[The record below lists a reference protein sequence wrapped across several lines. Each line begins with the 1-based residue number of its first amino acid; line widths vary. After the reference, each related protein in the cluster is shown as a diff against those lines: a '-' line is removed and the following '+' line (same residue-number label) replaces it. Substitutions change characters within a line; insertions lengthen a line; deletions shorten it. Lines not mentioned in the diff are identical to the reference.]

1 MNVEDDP
8 NTYRTPGFYDDP
20 TVHKQSPL
28 ERLILSLFEKL
39 KWELDDD
46 IEITISGSQTSGI
59 VQREAYYKKWST
71 PLGEV
76 KYNRDA
82 FIVIKNRDR
91 DPFVPSVAP
100 LPSQQSD
107 NPEMIQPIETNDTNL
122 QQGTT
127 DYYTRA
133 CVGISFS

>member
-8 NTYRTPGFYDDP
+8 NTYRTPGLYDDP
-20 TVHKQSPL
+20 TVHQQSPL

-59 VQREAYYKKWST
+59 DQ
-71 PLGEV
+71 
-76 KYNRDA
+76 
-82 FIVIKNRDR
+82 
-91 DPFVPSVAP
+91 
-100 LPSQQSD
+100 
-107 NPEMIQPIETNDTNL
+107 PEMIQPTETNDTDL

-127 DYYTRA
+127 D
-133 CVGISFS
+133 

>member
-1 MNVEDDP
+1 MTIEQMNMEDDP
-8 NTYRTPGFYDDP
+8 NTYRTPGLFDE
-20 TVHKQSPL
+20 HKQSPL

-59 VQREAYYKKWST
+59 DQPEGYNEKWST

-100 LPSQQSD
+100 
-107 NPEMIQPIETNDTNL
+107 QPIETDDTNV

-127 DYYTRA
+127 D
-133 CVGISFS
+133 

>member
-1 MNVEDDP
+1 MNVEDDV
-8 NTYRTPGFYDDP
+8 NQYRTPGLYDDP

-39 KWELDDD
+39 NWELDDD

-59 VQREAYYKKWST
+59 DQPEGYNKKWST

-76 KYNRDA
+76 KYNHDA
-82 FIVIKNRDR
+82 FIVIQNRDR
-91 DPFVPSVAP
+91 SPFVPSVAP
-100 LPSQQSD
+100 LPSQQGD
-107 NPEMIQPIETNDTNL
+107 NPEMIQPTETDDTNV

-127 DYYTRA
+127 D
-133 CVGISFS
+133 